1 MDKKKKK
8 KWKKRKM
15 KTFLKKDRLMK
26 EKLCDMH
33 ASI

>member
-1 MDKKKKK
+1 
-8 KWKKRKM
+8 M

-33 ASI
+33 TSIWT